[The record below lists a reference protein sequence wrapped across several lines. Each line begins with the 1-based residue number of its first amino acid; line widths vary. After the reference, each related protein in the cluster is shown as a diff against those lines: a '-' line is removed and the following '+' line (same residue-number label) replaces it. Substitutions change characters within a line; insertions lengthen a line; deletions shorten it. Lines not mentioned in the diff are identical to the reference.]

1 MRQISA
7 TMIIPFEFANLAKKN
22 RIIAIFHP
30 KTHAP
35 PSSALSLTTVES
47 RRPHTKKNI
56 FSLFFNV
63 FFLRNGGKNCK
74 KCFIF
79 VGLKLCTFGSPEA
92 LYYFSASNWK
102 YNQLIIKQLQKK
114 YYKTKICLKNF

>member
-7 TMIIPFEFANLAKKN
+7 TMFIPFEFANLQKKI
-22 RIIAIFHP
+22 RFVAIVHP

-35 PSSALSLTTVES
+35 PSSVLSLTTVES
-47 RRPHTKKNI
+47 RPPRTKKNI

-74 KCFIF
+74 K
-79 VGLKLCTFGSPEA
+79 
-92 LYYFSASNWK
+92 
-102 YNQLIIKQLQKK
+102 
-114 YYKTKICLKNF
+114 

>member
-7 TMIIPFEFANLAKKN
+7 TMFIPFEFANLAKKN
-22 RIIAIFHP
+22 RIIAIFHN
-30 KTHAP
+30 KTHA
-35 PSSALSLTTVES
+35 TTQLFHLKHTH
-47 RRPHTKKNI
+47 RRPHSQKNI

-74 KCFIF
+74 KYFIF

-92 LYYFSASNWK
+92 LCYFSASNWEH
-102 YNQLIIKQLQKK
+102 NQLIIKQLQK
-114 YYKTKICLKNF
+114 TIL

>member
-7 TMIIPFEFANLAKKN
+7 TMIFPFEFANLQKKI
-22 RIIAIFHP
+22 RFVAIVHP

-35 PSSALSLTTVES
+35 PSSVLSLTTVES
-47 RRPHTKKNI
+47 RPHTQKNI
-56 FSLFFNV
+56 FSLLFNV

-74 KCFIF
+74 KYFIF

-92 LYYFSASNWK
+92 LCYFSASNLQ
-102 YNQLIIKQLQKK
+102 YNQLIIKQLQK
-114 YYKTKICLKNF
+114 IL

>member
-7 TMIIPFEFANLAKKN
+7 TMFIPFEFANLQKKI
-22 RIIAIFHP
+22 RFVAIVHP

-35 PSSALSLTTVES
+35 PSSVLSLTTVES
-47 RRPHTKKNI
+47 RPHTQKNI

-92 LYYFSASNWK
+92 LCYFSASNWQF
-102 YNQLIIKQLQKK
+102 NQLIIKRLQKNIIK
-114 YYKTKICLKNF
+114 LRYV